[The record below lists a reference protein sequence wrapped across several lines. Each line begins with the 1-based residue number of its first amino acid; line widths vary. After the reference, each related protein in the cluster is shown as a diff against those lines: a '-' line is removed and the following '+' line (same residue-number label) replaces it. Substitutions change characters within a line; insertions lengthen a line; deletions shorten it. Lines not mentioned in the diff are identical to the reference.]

1 MLTLTKKSA
10 SLLFLGLAVSLTLS
24 CSDDGL
30 ADAGTD
36 GPQSPDFGY
45 VVEGGIAKDAICGFQ
60 TQEVGLLPLDM
71 LIVLDTSF
79 SMDFEDK
86 WFAVKE
92 ALKAFAASAD
102 LSGSG
107 MGLQYFPLRKQCSID
122 DYGVPAVSIAS
133 LPGAA
138 TSISNSL
145 EKQRM
150 AGGTPMVPMLQGVMT
165 YVAGWAKSHGDRKVV
180 VVLASDGI
188 PDDTCLD
195 PVAPGMPNTLDNVV
209 KIAGDAANGKTPIA
223 TFVIGVG
230 TELTALNQIA
240 QAGSN
245 ADAILVDSSK
255 DTQNAFVQALATVR
269 KRALSC
275 SFEIKA
281 PADGALD
288 YNQVNVA
295 FTTNGQT
302 ETFYRVGQKDECI
315 ASPTNAWYYD
325 DPIKPTTIVLCE
337 DTCTRV
343 QAANAGKV
351 DLQFGCA
358 TVVK

>member
-1 MLTLTKKSA
+1 
-10 SLLFLGLAVSLTLS
+10 
-24 CSDDGL
+24 
-30 ADAGTD
+30 
-36 GPQSPDFGY
+36 
-45 VVEGGIAKDAICGFQ
+45 
-60 TQEVGLLPLDM
+60 
-71 LIVLDTSF
+71 
-79 SMDFEDK
+79 
-86 WFAVKE
+86 
-92 ALKAFAASAD
+92 
-102 LSGSG
+102 
-107 MGLQYFPLRKQCSID
+107 
-122 DYGVPAVSIAS
+122 
-133 LPGAA
+133 
-138 TSISNSL
+138 
-145 EKQRM
+145 M
-150 AGGTPMVPMLQGVMT
+150 APMLEGVMAYAT
-165 YVAGWAKSHGDRKVV
+165 EWAKTHTDRKVV

-195 PVAPGMPNTLDNVV
+195 PPSPVLPNTLDNVV
-209 KIAGDAANGKTPIA
+209 KIAGDATKGETPIA

-230 TELTALNQIA
+230 PELTSLNQIA
-240 QAGSN
+240 QAGSS

-255 DTQNAFVQALATVR
+255 DTQNAFLQALATVR

-295 FTTNGQT
+295 FTTNGQS
-302 ETFYRVGQKDECI
+302 ETFYRVGDKSECI

-325 DPIKPTTIVLCE
+325 DPVKPTTIVLCE